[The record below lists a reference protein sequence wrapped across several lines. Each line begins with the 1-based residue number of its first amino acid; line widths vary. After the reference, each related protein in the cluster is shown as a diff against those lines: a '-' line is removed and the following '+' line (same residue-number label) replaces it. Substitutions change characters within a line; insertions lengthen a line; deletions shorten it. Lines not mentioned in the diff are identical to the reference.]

1 MKPEKMK
8 ELKSH
13 LQAALACLGDM
24 GMDEDEGSAPE
35 SEPSDDGDDDYAEKS
50 LGMKLSKYK
59 RD

>member
-24 GMDEDEGSAPE
+24 GMYEDEGSAPE
-35 SEPSDDGDDDYAEKS
+35 SEPSDGDDDYAEKS